1 MDDGQMEI
9 GFIQFQ
15 PHLANVSKTILD
27 LENLI
32 DAADSSDLIV
42 LPELC
47 NSGYNF
53 ENYQMAW
60 DTSEEISQSPF
71 IEFLVSKASEHNL
84 FIASGFNERDKDL
97 LYNSAVLVGPKGVV
111 GKYRKLHLFMNEKD
125 FFAPGNVG
133 LPIFDIGICK
143 IGMLVCFDWIYPE
156 VWRILTLKGADI
168 ICHPSNLV
176 LPGLAQRGIPIHALI
191 NRIYIITA
199 NRIGQERDL
208 KFTRLSTIA
217 DPKGDVLLQLSEDE
231 KEVGTVK
238 IDITLARNK
247 NITPRNNIF
256 TDRRPDEYAFLV
268 TKMDDHKAG

>member
-71 IEFLVSKASEHNL
+71 IEFLVSKTSEHNL
-84 FIASGFNERDKDL
+84 FVVSGFNERDKDL

-133 LPIFDIGICK
+133 LPVFDIGICK
-143 IGMLVCFDWIYPE
+143 IGMLVCFDWIHPE
-156 VWRILTLKGADI
+156 VWRILALKGADI

-208 KFTRLSTIA
+208 KFTGLSTIA

-268 TKMDDHKAG
+268 TKSA